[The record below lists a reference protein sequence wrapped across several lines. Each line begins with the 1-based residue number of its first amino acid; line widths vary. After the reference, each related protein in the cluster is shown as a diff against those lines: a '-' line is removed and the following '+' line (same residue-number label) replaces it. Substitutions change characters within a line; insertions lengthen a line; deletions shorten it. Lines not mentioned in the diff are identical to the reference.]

1 MEVLVWLLAGVAGY
15 LPGSVP
21 AGFIAGRLKGIDLR
35 KVGSGNIGATN
46 AIRNLGTGV
55 GVVVLLL
62 DAMKGL
68 LTCLF
73 FPALLIGLFPE
84 GSAPA
89 MEMLGLVVGVTA
101 ILGHNY
107 TFWLGFKGGKGIATT
122 AGVVGG
128 LAPIPFA
135 FCLSS
140 WVLAFAVR
148 RYVSLASI
156 AAAVT
161 LPIAAAAWPSDT
173 ENRFGLLFWIF
184 LFLGVMAIWKH
195 RSNIQRLMNG
205 TEHRAGSGNGNDQ
218 AEGAS

>member
-1 MEVLVWLLAGVAGY
+1 MEVLAWLLAGVAGY

-68 LTCLF
+68 LPCLF

-84 GSAPA
+84 GSAPT
-89 MEMLGLVVGVTA
+89 METLRLVVGVSA

-135 FCLSS
+135 VCLGS
-140 WVLAFAVR
+140 WVFAFAVK

-156 AAAVT
+156 AAAVA

-205 TEHRAGSGNGNDQ
+205 TEHCVGSGNGNDQ